1 MQARQSIASQI
12 LSLSSW
18 NIPIKIMIPYVDLN
32 LRDGAQER
40 MKNIDMSIHKKSE
53 QFSTMLANI
62 GYTHLILPWHYDDL
76 YWSYTNDHII
86 PMSYSYTAD
95 SCIRHVQDWFY
106 TQWSIL

>member
-1 MQARQSIASQI
+1 
-12 LSLSSW
+12 
-18 NIPIKIMIPYVDLN
+18 MIPYVDLN

-40 MKNIDMSIHKKSE
+40 MKKRDMICQSTDSE

-95 SCIRHVQDWFY
+95 SCIGHV
-106 TQWSIL
+106 